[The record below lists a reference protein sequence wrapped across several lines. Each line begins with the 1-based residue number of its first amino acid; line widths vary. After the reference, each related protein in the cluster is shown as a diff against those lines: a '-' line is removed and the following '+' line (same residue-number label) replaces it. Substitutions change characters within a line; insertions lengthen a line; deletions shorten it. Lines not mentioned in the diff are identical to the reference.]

1 MGFMKPDVPTSAVP
15 ASQAVA
21 QADSVMRPIAP
32 PEGGGKKPRKSGTP
46 SFLGQETTPSMGQQ
60 GGKTLLGQ

>member
-1 MGFMKPDVPTSAVP
+1 MGFMKPDVPTAAVP
-15 ASQAVA
+15 AQQAVA

-32 PEGGGKKPRKSGTP
+32 VQGSKKPRKPGTP
-46 SFLGQETTPSMGQQ
+46 SFLGQEATPSMAQQ